1 MYRSEHRRT
10 RRRRTLLDGRVVF
23 NNRYSVI
30 ECTVRD
36 LSVSGAKVTFEH
48 PTPLPP
54 TVELEVP
61 KTGQNFR
68 ADVIWSDGRSH
79 GLMFVHEPGHTTKV
93 RGSIPQPPNEEAI
106 QAIIAEARRLIVHHA
121 GVPPEAVRLKLEI
134 DY

>member
-1 MYRSEHRRT
+1 MDRSDHRRT

-36 LSVSGAKVTFEH
+36 LSVSGAKITFEH

-68 ADVIWSDGRSH
+68 ADVMWSDGKSH
-79 GLMFVHEPGHTTKV
+79 GLMFVHEPGHKTKV
-93 RGSIPQPPNEEAI
+93 RETIPQPQTRMPF
-106 QAIIAEARRLIVHHA
+106 RRLSRKLDA
-121 GVPPEAVRLKLEI
+121 ASCTTLGFPPKPLG
-134 DY
+134 